1 MDTKNTLDTI
11 IRCMPERV
19 RPALERSRSAYESEV
34 REITLRA
41 GRPLCLYLS
50 GGLRYLTRS
59 GCVVERTDVP
69 DILDITPADI
79 SDVFLRLCDY
89 SLYSRQN
96 EYINGYLT
104 AQGGVR
110 VGLCGSAVVR
120 GKEVINI
127 RNITTLSFRVP
138 REATGCAD
146 ELLNLIDPLCGA
158 LICGP
163 PCSGKTTL
171 IRDMARSLSYTYRV
185 SVIDERGELS
195 AARGGVHGCD
205 LGLSDV
211 YVGMPKGGAVISS
224 VRSMSPDIIICDEL
238 GDQGDA
244 DSLRYAMRCGVSFIA
259 TVHSSS
265 LDDLRTRRITRQ
277 LLADGAFRYIVM
289 LDGRRRPGR
298 VARIYEWSSNDA

>member
-41 GRPLCLYLS
+41 GRPLCVYLS
-50 GGLRYLTRS
+50 GSHRYISCS
-59 GCVVERTDVP
+59 GCVVERPDLP
-69 DILDITPADI
+69 DILYITSADI
-79 SDVFLRLCDY
+79 NDVFLRLCDY
-89 SLYSRQN
+89 SAYSRQN
-96 EYINGYLT
+96 ECINGYLT
-104 AQGGVR
+104 ADGGVR
-110 VGLCGSAVVR
+110 VGLCGSAVTR
-120 GKEVINI
+120 AGEVINI
-127 RNITTLSFRVP
+127 RDITTLSFRVP
-138 REATGCAD
+138 REVTGCAD
-146 ELLNLIDPLCGA
+146 EVLSLLDPLCGV

-163 PCSGKTTL
+163 PCSGKTTV
-171 IRDMARSLSYTYRV
+171 IRDMARTLSYTYRV

-195 AARGGVHGCD
+195 ASRCGVPGCD

-211 YVGMPKGGAVISS
+211 YINMPKGEAVISS

-238 GDQGDA
+238 GDRGDA

-265 LDDLRTRRITRQ
+265 LDDLRTRQITRR
-277 LLADGAFRYIVM
+277 LLADGAFRYIVI

-298 VARIYEWSSNDA
+298 VTRVYEWGSADA